1 MQSFIQIY
9 SDALKRFNQN
19 EAADQQRL
27 ILLDLYRKPINK
39 LLFSLTPKKLAKL
52 FPKLSDQNRIINDLA
67 QLMSELAAG
76 YKLIIVSTNQ
86 KSNNLKLNAVA
97 LLAINR
103 ACEQLNYMVLHAYKF
118 YRDISTRTLN
128 ELHQL
133 YQLTSTSNVE
143 EKLPFVNE
151 QLQSDI
157 SFKEYYCQILLVSI
171 SNPYGLN
178 AEEVLDAYHMMAQ
191 LTAIVEISPL
201 PMGAK
206 VVAGHFYINCLSD
219 RAPMPSVLPTI
230 ANQAQP
236 PALVLDTKPALIV
249 VDSLFQQAKKSD
261 GAAEIIDIILLK
273 KLIPY
278 LNTSYERKQVRV
290 PVTGNKNAYLALG
303 LTSVHQCLSDVR
315 GVSDNVLT
323 LLNQAWNILN
333 KNSAGYLV
341 ERQGVIENQPIVI
354 GDLLSIFET
363 NTVSEKPLMKLAFI
377 RWLKTDSHG
386 KTKLGLEIIEGEP
399 IAVHYSLQEN
409 NKSEPAILMPEISR
423 INSPAS
429 LITKV
434 GIFAK
439 DRTLQIKPKNKR
451 FKFNVTVKD
460 IIDKSD
466 NFERFTFNDDL

>member
-1 MQSFIQIY
+1 
-9 SDALKRFNQN
+9 
-19 EAADQQRL
+19 
-27 ILLDLYRKPINK
+27 
-39 LLFSLTPKKLAKL
+39 
-52 FPKLSDQNRIINDLA
+52 
-67 QLMSELAAG
+67 
-76 YKLIIVSTNQ
+76 
-86 KSNNLKLNAVA
+86 VA

-118 YRDISTRTLN
+118 YRSIPVRALN

-133 YQLTSTSNVE
+133 YQLTLTSDVE

-151 QLQSDI
+151 QLQSDT

-178 AEEVLDAYHMMAQ
+178 SGEVLDAYHMMAQ
-191 LTAIVEISPL
+191 LTAIVEVSPL

-236 PALVLDTKPALIV
+236 PALVLNTKPALIV
-249 VDSLFQQAKKSD
+249 VDSLFQQAKNTD
-261 GAAEIIDIILLK
+261 GTATVIDITLLK

-278 LNTSYERKQVRV
+278 LNTSYERKQARV
-290 PVTGNKNAYLALG
+290 PVTGNKNAYLAIG
-303 LTSVHQCLSDVR
+303 LASVHQCLSDVD
-315 GVSDNVLT
+315 GVSDDVLT
-323 LLNQAWNILN
+323 LLNQAWGILN

-341 ERQGVIENQPIVI
+341 ERHGVIETQPMAI
-354 GDLLSIFET
+354 GNLLSIFEA
-363 NTVSEKPLMKLAFI
+363 NTAGKKPLMKLAFI
-377 RWLKTDSHG
+377 RWLKTDHHG

-399 IAVHYSLQEN
+399 IAVHYNLQDNE
-409 NKSEPAILMPEISR
+409 KSEPAILMPEISR

-434 GIFAK
+434 GIF
-439 DRTLQIKPKNKR
+439 DQGRILQIKPKNKR
-451 FKFNVTVKD
+451 FQFNVTVKSLV
-460 IIDKSD
+460 DKSD
-466 NFERFTFNDDL
+466 NFERFTFNDEL